1 VLETFF
7 NQSGTDT
14 SYTVYAQIYTAY
26 AWKSNPIHDGIVR
39 FSGQVDWLVQ
49 KQQRSAGINLCPK
62 G

>member
-26 AWKSNPIHDGIVR
+26 AWKSNPIHDGI
-39 FSGQVDWLVQ
+39 GL
-49 KQQRSAGINLCPK
+49 AGPK
-62 G
+62 ATAECRDQSLP